1 MSRYQNQ
8 KLILPSGSYQSQ
20 EEFIITKLEE
30 IFQSNS
36 YSCFYKSRISQM
48 ALLAQNNQRQMRSD
62 FKNHDLQEI
71 YLRDSPKSKLQM
83 CLSFEKYRNLTIK
96 YFKVFAPSRSNL
108 YSFDIFLELKDL
120 SENILNQLEDLKEC
134 LSKLIEFQ
142 TNCSFMPLRKIYLQ
156 TSTLIN
162 PGKLEYLKSATL
174 NQIFS
179 SYSSCRQQI
188 QDKLFPLF
196 QEINPLNFKHQFC
209 FSLFIDESKSSEISK
224 SNISTSQIIFFIL
237 NLDQLLKQNFQN
249 DLITINPQQFFE
261 VSFYQHNELII
272 KESLSSY
279 QKQISQI
286 CIYQK
291 YCSEYQQYCPIRI
304 YYDLFSE

>member
-8 KLILPSGSYQSQ
+8 KLILPSGSYQSHDD
-20 EEFIITKLEE
+20 FIITKLEE
-30 IFQSNS
+30 IFESSS
-36 YSCFYKSRISQM
+36 YSCFYKSRILQM

-62 FKNHDLQEI
+62 YRNHDLQEI

-108 YSFDIFLELKDL
+108 YSYDIFLELKDL
-120 SENILNQLEDLKEC
+120 SQNILNQLEELKGC
-134 LSKLIEFQ
+134 LFKLIEFQ
-142 TNCSFMPLRKIYLQ
+142 KTCSFMPLRKIYLQ
-156 TSTLIN
+156 TSTLISPDKIEQLN
-162 PGKLEYLKSATL
+162 SATL
-174 NQIFS
+174 NQIVHQ
-179 SYSSCRQQI
+179 YSSCRQQI

-209 FSLFIDESKSSEISK
+209 FSLFIDESKTSEINK
-224 SNISTSQIIFFIL
+224 SNKSTSQIIFFIL
-237 NLDQLLKQNFQN
+237 NLDQLLKHYFQN
-249 DLITINPQQFFE
+249 DLVTIYPQQFFE
-261 VSFYQHNELII
+261 LSFYQHNELII
-272 KESLSSY
+272 KESLNSY
-279 QKQISQI
+279 QKQIAQI

-291 YCSEYQQYCPIRI
+291 NCSEYQQYCPIRI